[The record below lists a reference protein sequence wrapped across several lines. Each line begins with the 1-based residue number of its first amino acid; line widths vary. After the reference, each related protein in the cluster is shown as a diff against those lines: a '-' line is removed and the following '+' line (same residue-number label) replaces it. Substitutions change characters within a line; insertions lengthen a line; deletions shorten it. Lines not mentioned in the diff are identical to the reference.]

1 MKIENILIEH
11 FPRLKCANFSIL
23 FNKSFEDVSS
33 VRIHLR
39 PTEIF
44 VNFENN
50 RCTTIELSTLSVQ
63 IQINSLSL
71 LIVKE
76 NLISF
81 RINIAS
87 GFDEELLK
95 LNVKNEAPHQ
105 LKRISMSV
113 KPNEEFHII
122 CDNCSGPLS
131 DKLRYR
137 RILELPSE
145 NMDSNEWFCHKPN
158 QTHCNHSTK
167 NPMARDYDRDH
178 DKQDDKS
185 SDQFNIN
192 TLMPNESDLL
202 FGHFFGLFNR
212 DNFTNIQINSQRK
225 MVHCRRCLNHI
236 GEYLSNDSIKIWN
249 GNIKINR
256 STGQILQR
264 IFNESDS
271 LFGTFLVI
279 VDRISYDYELLGY
292 QTLKLLFEA
301 LNLKGTQT
309 YLFIQTMSRNLE
321 LYQMS
326 NDTKN
331 DANEKKVSLARVD
344 GIKCLFLCE
353 EDTEPTL
360 LEFWQKD
367 VNVVSAQISIEMLN
381 CAVKQL
387 QHLAQYVPEPFRMNN
402 GFCLSYLSNN
412 IK

>member
-1 MKIENILIEH
+1 MNIENILIEH

-33 VRIHLR
+33 IRIHLR

-50 RCTTIELSTLSVQ
+50 RCKTIELSTLSVQ

-71 LIVKE
+71 LIAKG

-87 GFDEELLK
+87 DFDEELLK
-95 LNVKNEAPHQ
+95 TNVTCEQRRP
-105 LKRISMSV
+105 LKRLSMNIN
-113 KPNEEFHII
+113 PNEEFQII

-131 DKLRYR
+131 DTLQYR

-158 QTHCNHSTK
+158 QAHCNHSTK
-167 NPMARDYDRDH
+167 NPMIRDRNKH
-178 DKQDDKS
+178 DDTEE
-185 SDQFNIN
+185 SDPFSIN
-192 TLMPNESDLL
+192 RLMPNENDLL
-202 FGHFFGLFNR
+202 FGHFFGLFKRN
-212 DNFTNIQINSQRK
+212 NFTNIQINSQQK

-236 GEYLSNDSIKIWN
+236 GELLSNDLIKIWN
-249 GNIKINR
+249 GNVKVNR
-256 STGQILQR
+256 LREQILQH
-264 IFNESDS
+264 IFNDSDS
-271 LFGTFLVI
+271 LFGNVLVI
-279 VDRISYDYELLGY
+279 FDRISYDYELLGY
-292 QTLKLLFEA
+292 QTIKLLFEA
-301 LNLKGTQT
+301 YNLKGTQT

-326 NDTKN
+326 IDSIAND
-331 DANEKKVSLARVD
+331 DDEAKVSMARVD

-353 EDTEPTL
+353 ENTEPTI

-367 VNVVSAQISIEMLN
+367 VNVVSVQISIEMLN
-381 CAVKQL
+381 CAAEQL

>member
-44 VNFENN
+44 VNFGNN

-71 LIVKE
+71 LLANG

-87 GFDEELLK
+87 GFDEELLAT
-95 LNVKNEAPHQ
+95 NVTNQAPHQ
-105 LKRISMSV
+105 LKRVSMSV
-113 KPNEEFHII
+113 QPNEEFHII

-131 DKLRYR
+131 DKLQYR

-145 NMDSNEWFCHKPN
+145 NMDSHEWFCHQPN
-158 QTHCNHSTK
+158 QRHCNHSAK
-167 NPMARDYDRDH
+167 NPMTTRDRVDKNDDNTSDH
-178 DKQDDKS
+178 HR
-185 SDQFNIN
+185 NMN
-192 TLMPNESDLL
+192 TLTPNESDLL
-202 FGHFFGLFNR
+202 FGNFFALFNC

-249 GNIKINR
+249 GNIKINGPADQ
-256 STGQILQR
+256 SPKR
-264 IFNESDS
+264 IFNDSDS
-271 LFGTFLVI
+271 LFANFLVI
-279 VDRISYDYELLGY
+279 VDRISYDFELLGY

-301 LNLKGTQT
+301 HNLKGTRT

-326 NDTKN
+326 NDPF
-331 DANEKKVSLARVD
+331 DENEEQVSMSRVD

-353 EDTEPTL
+353 EDTEPQL

-367 VNVVSAQISIEMLN
+367 VNVVSAEISIEMVN
-381 CAVKQL
+381 GAVEKL
-387 QHLAQYVPEPFRMNN
+387 QHFAQYVPEPFRMNN

>member
-23 FNKSFEDVSS
+23 FNKSFDDVSS

-44 VNFENN
+44 VNFKNN

-71 LIVKE
+71 LIAKE

-87 GFDEELLK
+87 GFDEELLN
-95 LNVKNEAPHQ
+95 LNVTNQAPRQ
-105 LKRISMSV
+105 LKRLSISV
-113 KPNEEFHII
+113 KPDEEFHVI

-131 DKLRYR
+131 DKLQYQ

-158 QTHCNHSTK
+158 QTHCNHSNK
-167 NPMARDYDRDH
+167 NPMTTHDRDKH
-178 DKQDDKS
+178 DDNS

-192 TLMPNESDLL
+192 TLASNKSDLL
-202 FGHFFGLFNR
+202 FGYFFGVFNR
-212 DNFTNIQINSQRK
+212 DRFTNIQINAQSK
-225 MVHCRRCLNHI
+225 MVHCRRCLNHV
-236 GEYLSNDSIKIWN
+236 GEYLSNDLIKIWN
-249 GNIKINR
+249 GNIKVNR
-256 STGQILQR
+256 ATAQLSKR
-264 IFNESDS
+264 IFNDSDS
-271 LFGTFLVI
+271 LFQNFLVI

-301 LNLKGTQT
+301 HNLKGTQT

-326 NDTKN
+326 NDPMN
-331 DANEKKVSLARVD
+331 EQEKKVSMGRVS

-381 CAVKQL
+381 CAVEQL
-387 QHLAQYVPEPFRMNN
+387 KHLAQYVPEPFRMNN
-402 GFCLSYLSNN
+402 GFCLTYLSDN

>member
-44 VNFENN
+44 VNFGNN
-50 RCTTIELSTLSVQ
+50 RCKTIELSTLSVQ
-63 IQINSLSL
+63 IQINSLCL
-71 LIVKE
+71 LIVKG
-76 NLISF
+76 NLITF

-87 GFDEELLK
+87 DFDEELLK
-95 LNVKNEAPHQ
+95 TNVTNPAPRQ
-105 LKRISMSV
+105 LKRVSIGV
-113 KPNEEFHII
+113 KPDEEFHVI

-131 DKLRYR
+131 DTLRYR

-167 NPMARDYDRDH
+167 NPMTRNRDRYRDKH
-178 DKQDDKS
+178 DDKS

-192 TLMPNESDLL
+192 ALAPNESDLL
-202 FGHFFGLFNR
+202 FGNFFALFNR

-256 STGQILQR
+256 PTGQMAQR
-264 IFNESDS
+264 IFNDSDS
-271 LFGTFLVI
+271 LFGNFLVI
-279 VDRISYDYELLGY
+279 LDRIAYDYELLGY

-301 LNLKGTQT
+301 HNLMGTQT

-326 NDTKN
+326 NDSN
-331 DANEKKVSLARVD
+331 DENEEKVSMAAVD

-367 VNVVSAQISIEMLN
+367 VNVVSAAISIEMLN
-381 CAVKQL
+381 CAVEQL